1 MLDEQAGQVFA
12 MTDVI
17 AERARK
23 VGGTTLHHPIGDIT
37 RYQRIEDNSETMVSP
52 PQPAVSL
59 KIRGGI
65 PPCPKSSARCT
76 AIFMGL
82 RLIALVIV
90 ISGLIYIAGS
100 ANRLK

>member
-1 MLDEQAGQVFA
+1 MLDEHAGQVFA

-23 VGGTTLHHPIGDIT
+23 LRGTTLHPIGDIT
-37 RYQRIEDNSETMVSP
+37 RYERIEDNGETMVSP

-76 AIFMGL
+76 AI
-82 RLIALVIV
+82 
-90 ISGLIYIAGS
+90 
-100 ANRLK
+100 